1 MSDEQV
7 ETKLERIGW
16 LVLLL
21 AFTSGFIIMSVEL
34 LGGRILAPYFGSS
47 IYVWGSIIS
56 IFMVAL
62 AMGYLIGGRLSI
74 NRPNLGLYGLF
85 FLLQPL
91 AYCRSSFLLTMPW
104 MRSFPRLMI
113 LVTARYWPL
122 PFCFSFQP
130 RYSV

>member
-62 AMGYLIGGRLSI
+62 AMGYLIG
-74 NRPNLGLYGLF
+74 
-85 FLLQPL
+85 
-91 AYCRSSFLLTMPW
+91 
-104 MRSFPRLMI
+104 
-113 LVTARYWPL
+113 
-122 PFCFSFQP
+122 
-130 RYSV
+130 

>member
-74 NRPNLGLYGLF
+74 NRPNLGL
-85 FLLQPL
+85 LLLGFTL
-91 AYCRSSFLLTMPW
+91 AMVALATGAFRVYRRT
-104 MRSFPRLMI
+104 
-113 LVTARYWPL
+113 T
-122 PFCFSFQP
+122 
-130 RYSV
+130 